1 MNNTQY
7 DIVRLELRILNFI
20 KLTVVIQE
28 RNLRSYYHNTLFLL
42 LTVACLAVKFLLFEN
57 FYSKSEE
64 GKAFVH
70 ANCVFVHE
78 AELSG
83 RCNSSERK
91 RPYSRV
97 LYLVLFDTSL
107 ENESVTF

>member
-28 RNLRSYYHNTLFLL
+28 RNLRSYYHNTLFLW
-42 LTVACLAVKFLLFEN
+42 LTVACLAVKFEN
-57 FYSKSEE
+57 VYSKSEK

-70 ANCVFVHE
+70 ANCLCVHE
-78 AELSG
+78 AELSDS
-83 RCNSSERK
+83 NSSERK
-91 RPYSRV
+91 RPYSLV
-97 LYLVLFDTSL
+97 LYLVLFDISL
-107 ENESVTF
+107 ESESVTF

>member
-28 RNLRSYYHNTLFLL
+28 RNLRSYYHNTLFLW
-42 LTVACLAVKFLLFEN
+42 LTVACLAVKFEN
-57 FYSKSEE
+57 VYSKSEK

-70 ANCVFVHE
+70 ANSLCLHE
-78 AELSG
+78 AELSARG
-83 RCNSSERK
+83 NSSERK
-91 RPYSRV
+91 RPYSLV
-97 LYLVLFDTSL
+97 LYLVLFDISL
-107 ENESVTF
+107 ESESVTF